1 MKQLIATILTTI
13 TLSTNAMAADIAAG
27 KVKATMCAACHGV
40 EGKSANDVWPNLA
53 GQKKGYLIKQLKD
66 FKSGARKDPMMSSM
80 AAPLSDT
87 DINNLAL
94 YYNSL
99 K

>member
-1 MKQLIATILTTI
+1 MKQSIAAVLATIM
-13 TLSTNAMAADIAAG
+13 LSTNVIAADIAAG
-27 KVKATMCAACHGV
+27 KVKATMCAACHGI